1 MGKTQK
7 HILKN
12 QECTYYFTWHETAP
26 LW

>member
-12 QECTYYFTWHETAP
+12 QEGTCYFTWHETAAS
-26 LW
+26 